1 MTQIS
6 KQDFLSLVSK
16 SRVIESS
23 QLERWLST
31 VPTMDAAEVANKM
44 VRDQLLTAW
53 QAKYLLTGRSR
64 LDIGGYRLLER
75 IQRDELG
82 DRFLAIHKQ
91 LGRKVDIQVLPADL
105 THDKIRC
112 EVFIKKASLVAK
124 LDHPHLSHV
133 YDIDQEGGRYFLV
146 TEHVDG
152 VRLAETSRNSLDSVD
167 VARLANQAL
176 TGLHFAHDHHVLH
189 GNLSQQD
196 LIISPEWGVKI
207 QNLATSPLRVTS
219 EHATFESGKLV
230 DIRSLARIGSTVL
243 AELKPAKD
251 SGERIELANIL
262 NSLAT
267 CDTDSLTP
275 AKEQLTRWLENH
287 EPNLPDSLLDD
298 ELGEALA
305 AESGSIETGGFDQPI
320 QSQLPALA
328 RPNTVRT
335 NVSDK
340 NLGKAVAENDADE
353 EYEDDESDSTPGYFA
368 NLARENPVGLV
379 ATVLVVGLIVI
390 AGSGYGAYKIFG
402 SSNNSKVG
410 PKNLAAG
417 TNAQKPA
424 SARTSAS
431 KPAPQDPPSPPVAT
445 ATDVSLDHPDSI
457 AKFTKKLSR
466 DYGPDV
472 EGNVQPEPVSPP
484 APEVAV
490 NPPDSDQAA
499 PPAEA
504 AMPAVVGAE
513 LNPAPTDVT
522 DNNLPETQPVA
533 TTENP
538 PIEPGK
544 IDQPTV
550 ASTTAPAPAT
560 IVDLAEPFKK
570 FPGTAALPP
579 IEDQAEFKI
588 ADLVIDN
595 RFLLGAEIFA
605 PPGISRAKMLFEME
619 RDPNEKQTWIVTLG
633 RGARDKKEPIAK
645 FRKSESEFF
654 FQWLPAASDNNNAG
668 YLQNCLIKLLIPD
681 KFTWLKLRQPVP
693 LDPMIFTAE
702 SLSSTVQ
709 ANLDYL
715 PNPENLAVE
724 ILPTAIPETE
734 LSPALLDLE
743 NGIPGRILLKEDD
756 ENAFVWVQ
764 VGIELKQRL
773 RVRSDLVC
781 FSQGRIQPLK
791 SLENLNEFAVLV
803 KQQEISLF
811 ESYERANAEKAP
823 PGKGEEYDKVRDQ
836 LLKQAELSQVLTA
849 RAIEYVTVAPKILN
863 QPVGIRVYLK
873 MDGHEVDIAR
883 TKMGPE

>member
-31 VPTMDAAEVANKM
+31 VPTTDAAEVANKM

-167 VARLANQAL
+167 VARLTNQAL
-176 TGLHFAHDHHVLH
+176 MGLQFAHDHQVIH

-219 EHATFESGKLV
+219 EHTTLESGKF
-230 DIRSLARIGSTVL
+230 DDFRSLAKISSTVL

-267 CDTDSLTP
+267 CDADSLTP
-275 AKEQLTRWLENH
+275 AREQLARWLEIH
-287 EPNLPDSLLDD
+287 EPNKPDDLLDLA
-298 ELGEALA
+298 EREAHSA
-305 AESGSIETGGFDQPI
+305 DSGSVETGGFDQPI
-320 QSQLPALA
+320 QSQLPAFV
-328 RPNTVRT
+328 RPNTGRT
-335 NVSDK
+335 NESQKTPSKVVD
-340 NLGKAVAENDADE
+340 ENDADE
-353 EYEDDESDSTPGYFA
+353 EYEEDENNSTPGYFA
-368 NLARENPVGLV
+368 NFARENPVGLV
-379 ATVLVVGLIVI
+379 ATVLVVGLIFI
-390 AGSGYGAYKIFG
+390 AGSGYGAYKLFG
-402 SSNNSKVG
+402 QRNDSKAG

-417 TNAQKPA
+417 TNTQKSA
-424 SARTSAS
+424 SVRTSAS
-431 KPAPQDPPSPPVAT
+431 KPTLEDPPSAT
-445 ATDVSLDHPDSI
+445 ATEVSLDNPDSI
-457 AKFTKKLSR
+457 ASFAKKLSQ
-466 DYGPDV
+466 DYGSDN
-472 EGNVQPEPVSPP
+472 EAIVQPEPVSPP
-484 APEVAV
+484 SPDVAIT
-490 NPPDSDQAA
+490 PPGNNQAA
-499 PPAEA
+499 PPSETAIS
-504 AMPAVVGAE
+504 PVVGAE
-513 LNPAPTDVT
+513 SNPVATEVT
-522 DNNLPETQPVA
+522 DNNVPATQPVA

-538 PIEPGK
+538 PIEPEK
-544 IDQPTV
+544 INPPPVAPTE
-550 ASTTAPAPAT
+550 TPAPAT
-560 IVDLAEPFKK
+560 TVDLAEPFKN
-570 FPGTAALPP
+570 FPGSTVLPP

-595 RFLLGAEIFA
+595 RFLLGLEIFA
-605 PPGISRAKMLFEME
+605 HPGISRAKMLFEME
-619 RDPNEKQTWIVTLG
+619 RDPNEKQTWIVTLS
-633 RGARDKKEPIAK
+633 RSAKDKKEPIAK

-654 FQWLPAASDNNNAG
+654 FQWLPAANDNKNAG

-693 LDPMIFTAE
+693 LDPMNFTAE
-702 SLSSTVQ
+702 SLTSTVQ

-724 ILPTAIPETE
+724 ILPTSIPETK

-764 VGIELKQRL
+764 VGIELKQRM
-773 RVRSDLVC
+773 RVRSDLV
-781 FSQGRIQPLK
+781 FLSQGRIQPLK

-803 KQQEISLF
+803 KQQEVSLF
-811 ESYERANAEKAP
+811 ELYEIAKATKAP
-823 PGKGEEYDKVRDQ
+823 PGKGDEFDKIRDQ
-836 LLKQAELSQVLTA
+836 RLKEAETAQVLTA
-849 RAIEYVTVAPKILN
+849 QAIEYVTIAPKVIN
-863 QPVGIRVYLK
+863 QPIGIRVYLK
-873 MDGHEVDIAR
+873 LDGHEVDIAR
-883 TKMGPE
+883 TKVGSE

>member
-6 KQDFLSLVSK
+6 KQEFLSLVSK

-31 VPTMDAAEVANKM
+31 VPTTDAAEVANKM
-44 VRDQLLTAW
+44 VRDQLLTPW

-112 EVFIKKASLVAK
+112 EIFIKKASLVAK

-152 VRLAETSRNSLDSVD
+152 VRLAETSRNSLDTVD

-176 TGLHFAHDHHVLH
+176 SGLQFAHDHHVIH

-219 EHATFESGKLV
+219 ENATFESGKLD
-230 DIRSLARIGSTVL
+230 DIRSLAGIGSTVL
-243 AELKPAKD
+243 AELKPATD

-275 AKEQLTRWLENH
+275 AKEQLARWLENH
-287 EPNLPDSLLDD
+287 EPNLPDDLLDD
-298 ELGEALA
+298 DDSEAHS

-328 RPNTVRT
+328 RPNSVRT
-335 NVSDK
+335 NVSHK
-340 NLGKAVAENDADE
+340 NSGKAGAENDADE
-353 EYEDDESDSTPGYFA
+353 EYEEDESDSTPGYFA
-368 NLARENPVGLV
+368 NLARENPVALV
-379 ATVLVVGLIVI
+379 ATVLVVGLLLI

-402 SSNNSKVG
+402 PASNSKVG

-417 TNAQKPA
+417 TNSQKST

-431 KPAPQDPPSPPVAT
+431 KPALKNPPSSPIAA
-445 ATDVSLDHPDSI
+445 ATDVSLDNPDSI
-457 AKFTKKLSR
+457 SKFTKKLSR

-472 EGNVQPEPVSPP
+472 EGNVQPEPVNPP
-484 APEVAV
+484 APDVAV
-490 NPPDSDQAA
+490 NPPDNGQA
-499 PPAEA
+499 PPSAEA
-504 AMPAVVGAE
+504 ALPAVVGAE
-513 LNPAPTDVT
+513 PNPAPTDVT

-538 PIEPGK
+538 PIEPEK

-550 ASTTAPAPAT
+550 APTTAPAPAT
-560 IVDLAEPFKK
+560 IVDLAEPFKN
-570 FPGTAALPP
+570 FPGAAALPP

-595 RFLLGAEIFA
+595 RFLLGAEIFTH
-605 PPGISRAKMLFEME
+605 PGISRAKMLFAME

-633 RGARDKKEPIAK
+633 RSAKDKQEPIAK

-654 FQWLPAASDNNNAG
+654 FQWLPAASDNKNAG

-681 KFTWLKLRQPVP
+681 KFTWLKLRKPVP
-693 LDPMIFTAE
+693 LDPMNFTAE

-715 PNPENLAVE
+715 PNSENLAVE
-724 ILPTAIPETE
+724 ILPTEIPETK

-743 NGIPGRILLKEDD
+743 NGIPGRILLKEND

-764 VGIELKQRL
+764 VGIEFKLRL
-773 RVRSDLVC
+773 RVRSDLV
-781 FSQGRIQPLK
+781 FLNQGRIQAIK
-791 SLENLNEFAVLV
+791 SLQNLNELAVLV
-803 KQQEISLF
+803 KQQEVSRF
-811 ESYERANAEKAP
+811 EQYEIAKANRAP
-823 PGKGEEYDKVRDQ
+823 PGKGEEFDAIRDQ
-836 LLKQAELSQVLTA
+836 RLKEAELAQVLTA
-849 RAIEYVTVAPKILN
+849 QAIEYVTVAPKILN
-863 QPVGIRVYLK
+863 QPIGIRVFLK

-883 TKMGPE
+883 TKMGSE